1 MDFDKIKPA
10 VEEISLSDS
19 QTEKILEACKKTK
32 QKKFNGKV
40 WIPVAAAAAF
50 AVILISPGFLFRAK
64 SEDAA
69 APEAGNMAAEG
80 ALYDVYADSD
90 AFSADV
96 TLVMQSASSTAF
108 LFEHD
113 GFRRIYATVP
123 VQFSWL
129 VDADEFEKW
138 KKGIDASGG
147 MAMLQFIEHFNVSR
161 EDFNS
166 ANEAYTAFIDS
177 TYVNGHLH
185 GRPESPEEESR
196 EIFNADLLYTFDRA
210 AIDEYYVA
218 DYQ

>member
-19 QTEKILEACKKTK
+19 QTEKILAACKKTK
-32 QKKFNGKV
+32 RKKFNGKV

-50 AVILISPGFLFRAK
+50 AVIMISPGFLFRAK
-64 SEDAA
+64 SEDEA
-69 APEAGNMAAEG
+69 APIDENKAAEG
-80 ALYDVYADSD
+80 VLYDFYADSD
-90 AFSADV
+90 TFSADV
-96 TLVMQSASSTAF
+96 TFVMQSASSTAF

-123 VQFSWL
+123 MQFSWL

-147 MAMLQFIEHFNVSR
+147 MAMLQFIEHFNISR
-161 EDFNS
+161 EDFDA
-166 ANEAYTAFIDS
+166 ANEAYTAFVDS
-177 TYVNGHLH
+177 TYIDGHLQ
-185 GRPESPEEESR
+185 GKPELSAQESR

-210 AIDEYYVA
+210 AIDEYYAA